1 MKFKQ
6 ATDDP
11 NNGLSYRLVS
21 ENDLV
26 EIGAYKVMFGWRVRA
41 GFCGS
46 SVCELDWCGGAEW
59 KDVERLY
66 SLCVAI
72 LSKKEENSF
81 CFDGVPPYS
90 NKKPFFKDKAFIEIC
105 SNLAGDF
112 SLLSL
117 SRD

>member
-26 EIGAYKVMFGWRVRA
+26 EIGVYKVMFGWRVRA

-46 SVCELDWCGGAEW
+46 PVCELDWCGGAEW

-72 LSKKEENSF
+72 LSKKEEDLL
-81 CFDGVPPYS
+81 CFDKIPPYS
-90 NKKPFFKDKAFIEIC
+90 NKKPFFKDKDFIETC